1 MRPTSRRAVAEP
13 AATATGATGGRPRR
27 AARARPS
34 VAVAVS
40 FAVSFA
46 EAVAA
51 GGRDDKREDVLEP

>member
-40 FAVSFA
+40 FA